1 MVRLQSSSGNH
12 SQRLFQ
18 KTFKGLTAKSM
29 VNLFRQHSKQ
39 HRLFPS
45 RGQLL
50 RAATGS
56 LEEKVLK
63 FLLYW
68 VSLQVKKGWCFVNFG
83 LWQQRFFLYVKMKI
97 LAELTRSCYR
107 QEPCSIFQ
115 SFISLWIKIG
125 NRNKSACCISNPVQ
139 SSRSKSTTCLRKGS
153 LFRFQ
158 LDSTAT
164 SHGNEQQLENNL
176 LHDSELIATK
186 ACSQISSKCN
196 VMPCWNL
203 HWLDEFRYS
212 IQRFVGQCDTKNN
225 LLLCYWTTICN

>member
-115 SFISLWIKIG
+115 SFISLWM
-125 NRNKSACCISNPVQ
+125 
-139 SSRSKSTTCLRKGS
+139 RKGS